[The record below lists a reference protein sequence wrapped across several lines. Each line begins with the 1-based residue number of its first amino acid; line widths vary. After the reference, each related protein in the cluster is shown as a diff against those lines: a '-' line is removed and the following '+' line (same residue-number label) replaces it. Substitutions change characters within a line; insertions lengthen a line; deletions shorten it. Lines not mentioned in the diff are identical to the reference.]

1 MIGFGQ
7 INSNFQLF
15 LGGSYSSIN
24 KESVVKA
31 YEEEF
36 KGVSF
41 GLTFLEFEMTNKL
54 SIKIQLMKQDKGD
67 YINKLVNI
75 NNVGEKEVTISN
87 NLNYLTIPFI
97 IQRNWHTLKWK
108 FSINGGVYTGWI
120 LDATQNTEVESFSEG
135 ALLIGDNEYQIGEQ
149 DIKEEINTTDFGFG
163 FGYEISRK
171 LTDNLYLG
179 FSASVEQGLVDIDLF
194 DSSKSTNIS
203 YNSSLFLS
211 YSLKN

>member
-7 INSNFQLF
+7 TNSNFQLF

-24 KESVVKA
+24 KVPGKA

-67 YINKLVNI
+67 YINQLLNI

-108 FSINGGVYTGWI
+108 FSINGGVYTGLI

-135 ALLIGDNEYQIGEQ
+135 VLTIVDNEYQIGEQ
-149 DIKEEINTTDFGFG
+149 DIKEEINNTDFGFV

-179 FSASVEQGLVDIDLF
+179 FSASLEQGLVDIDLF